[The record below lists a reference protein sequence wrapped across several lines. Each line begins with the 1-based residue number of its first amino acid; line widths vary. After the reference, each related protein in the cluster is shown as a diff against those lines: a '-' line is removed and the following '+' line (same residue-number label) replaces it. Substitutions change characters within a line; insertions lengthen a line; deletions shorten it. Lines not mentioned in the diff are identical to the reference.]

1 MKMREIEDDQGH
13 YMDQA
18 ALTDPPA
25 APSKYMFI
33 THAVVHVGRVRI
45 ADWNDAETVAMAGD
59 PPQEPAVAAIIKASA
74 LLHQAIMDGIVTTYS
89 RRSSGGG
96 MTQLSA
102 GTWINDYMSSNIA
115 RSSGGPAAYGA
126 VYIFVDRDELQRAF
140 AIGAA
145 EQPAPTIEN
154 AQAVSDF
161 DVAAPA
167 SASIP
172 SGGKLSP
179 PERDSAYQALA
190 DRFDAEGVPIR
201 QVDASKIAERW
212 DRANGDPPARD
223 AITSLMKGR
232 PAGRPPAN

>member
-59 PPQEPAVAAIIKASA
+59 SPQAPAVAAITKASA

-96 MTQLSA
+96 LTQLSA
-102 GTWINDYMSSNIA
+102 DTWINDYMSSNIA

-126 VYIFVDRDELQRAF
+126 VYIFVDRAELQRAF
-140 AIGAA
+140 TIGTA
-145 EQPAPTIEN
+145 EQPTPTVEN
-154 AQAVSDF
+154 AQASSDV
-161 DVAAPA
+161 DGAA
-167 SASIP
+167 SASA
-172 SGGKLSP
+172 SGKLSP
-179 PERDSAYQALA
+179 PERDAAYQELA
-190 DRFDAEGVPIR
+190 DRFDTEGIAKR
-201 QVDASKIAERW
+201 YVDTSKIAERW
-212 DRANGDPPARD
+212 NPANGEPPSRD
-223 AITSLMKGR
+223 AVTSLMNGKSK
-232 PAGRPPAN
+232 GRPPAN